1 MVQIKMINR
10 SGNELPAY
18 ETAGAAGMDVRANLP
33 GPESLKPMERKLIPT
48 GLFVE
53 IPAGYEIQVIHN
65 NDRIAQMVLA
75 KVETA
80 LLLQATVL
88 NESER
93 GAGGFGHT
101 GK

>member
-1 MVQIKMINR
+1 M
-10 SGNELPAY
+10 
-18 ETAGAAGMDVRANLP
+18 
-33 GPESLKPMERKLIPT
+33 
-48 GLFVE
+48 E
-53 IPAGYEIQVIHN
+53 IPAGYEIQVRPRSGLAYKNGITCLNSPGTIDSDYRGEIKVILINLSNEIQVIHN